1 MSSNTNN
8 VITNDSTSILNSEIN
23 NKGFALLDQ
32 VFREHGWHMTKNE
45 MNYISYGKKSLE
57 TDFFDIIVEAKNIR
71 VSVPIK
77 NSPFQYV
84 TTFNDYFSASEYVEA
99 RFFDFIKKL
108 S

>member
-8 VITNDSTSILNSEIN
+8 VITNDSSSILNSEIK
-23 NKGFALLDQ
+23 NKGFAILDQ
-32 VFREHGWHMTKNE
+32 VFREHGWTMTKNE
-45 MNYISYGKKSLE
+45 MNYISYGKSGFE
-57 TDFFDIIVEAKNIR
+57 TDFFDIIVEPKTIK

>member
-8 VITNDSTSILNSEIN
+8 VITTDSTYILNSEIK
-23 NKGFALLDQ
+23 NKGFAILDQ
-32 VFREHGWHMTKNE
+32 VFREHGWNMTKNE
-45 MNYISYGKKSLE
+45 MNYISYGKQGLE
-57 TDFFDIIVEAKNIR
+57 TDFFDIIVEAKTIK

-99 RFFDFIKKL
+99 RFFDFIKN
-108 S
+108 